1 VVGGAF
7 RLGRW
12 LLGLL
17 REQMRAGVG
26 MVELSM
32 GVHTGVTMGD
42 MEGMEG
48 MAEGT
53 VEDMAEG
60 MAEGM
65 AVGMAADIMEGTERM
80 VEVIMGIGTKHQR
93 QKSSLGEGVWG
104 R

>member
-1 VVGGAF
+1 MVGGAF

-48 MAEGT
+48 MAEG
-53 VEDMAEG
+53 
-60 MAEGM
+60 M

-80 VEVIMGIGTKHQR
+80 VKVIMGIGTKHQR